1 MVYDG
6 RGRREGEKWRER
18 ENREWAAQRGAPARI
33 SKEKEREKESR
44 SKRNETKS
52 GRTLREN
59 TAQRWF
65 LLRPSN
71 NTGMEQ
77 NGGERCLPKGEN
89 YPKARDCMLRKHA
102 GRSIRRKHRF
112 ARTIQRER
120 EREGDRKKRRVK
132 KKRKGERGKRSRDC
146 ERWFRLVRN
155 SRGRRVLRRLSTRL
169 RRANRELAIKMCL
182 CEIILVCRF
191 AMPQI

>member
-6 RGRREGEKWRER
+6 KGRREGEKWRER
-18 ENREWAAQRGAPARI
+18 ENRGWAAQRGAPARI

-44 SKRNETKS
+44 NKRNETKG

-71 NTGMEQ
+71 NTGMKQ

-120 EREGDRKKRRVK
+120 EREGDRKKEREEKEKGRE
-132 KKRKGERGKRSRDC
+132 RKEIK
-146 ERWFRLVRN
+146 
-155 SRGRRVLRRLSTRL
+155 RL
-169 RRANRELAIKMCL
+169 RTVISSGQKFKGPSSTAAVVDSIASC
-182 CEIILVCRF
+182 
-191 AMPQI
+191 

>member
-1 MVYDG
+1 MEGAGERGKSDENEKTEG
-6 RGRREGEKWRER
+6 GRRSGVLQQESRRKKR
-18 ENREWAAQRGAPARI
+18 
-33 SKEKEREKESR
+33 EREKESR
-44 SKRNETKS
+44 NKRNETKS
-52 GRTLREN
+52 GRTLHEN

-120 EREGDRKKRRVK
+120 EREGDRKKESEEKEKGRERK
-132 KKRKGERGKRSRDC
+132 EIKR
-146 ERWFRLVRN
+146 L
-155 SRGRRVLRRLSTRL
+155 
-169 RRANRELAIKMCL
+169 
-182 CEIILVCRF
+182 
-191 AMPQI
+191 